1 MLITHQ
7 HAAKQQARLLANP
20 KSKFTNLFAEF
31 PREVGVLVF
40 ASFFVAVGFGIIA
53 PTLPLFARSF
63 GVNNAQVGAILSA
76 FAFARFASGLI
87 SGKLVD
93 HFGERI
99 VYSCGIGFVSL
110 TSFAA
115 GMAQN
120 YEQLLIF
127 RAVGGF
133 GSSMF
138 SVAAGSILLR
148 AVADHQR
155 ARAQSLYNGSFLV
168 GMMAGPVVG
177 GALSGFSLRA
187 PLLIYGFLLI
197 GASTSGAVLLRNSE
211 LAAKPTKKEERD
223 SVTLRAALSLKPYR
237 SALIISFI
245 TSWVLFGM
253 SRSIL
258 PLFLVEQIKVSP
270 SFMGLGFTVT
280 TIINGL
286 LLLKA
291 GKLSDL
297 KGRRF
302 AAVIGT
308 SLTLLF
314 ILALTVTTKP
324 WMFIVASIIVGIGG
338 AFVSTTPSAIV
349 GDVLQGKGGQV
360 IGLFQMAGDA
370 GAMVAPL
377 ILGFIADS
385 SGYRPAFAVT
395 ALLMLCAVL
404 VAIKLPETR
413 SSHLGQSRN
422 EVINPVREE

>member
-1 MLITHQ
+1 MKNL
-7 HAAKQQARLLANP
+7 
-20 KSKFTNLFAEF
+20 KSKFTNPFAEF

-40 ASFFVAVGFGIIA
+40 ASFFVAVGFGIIS

-63 GVNNAQVGAILSA
+63 GVNHAQVGAILAA
-76 FAFARFASGLI
+76 FAFARFATGLI

-93 HFGERI
+93 HFGERL
-99 VYSCGIGFVSL
+99 VYSFGIGFVSI

-115 GMAQN
+115 GFAQS

-148 AVADHQR
+148 AVDDDHR

-187 PLLIYGFLLI
+187 PMIIYGFLLI
-197 GASTSGAVLLRNSE
+197 GASASGAFLLRNSV
-211 LAAKPTKKEERD
+211 LAAKPTATQERNTI
-223 SVTLRAALSLKPYR
+223 TLRSALALKPYR

-245 TSWVLFGM
+245 TAWVLFGM

-258 PLFLVEQIKVSP
+258 PLFMVEEIKVSP
-270 SFMGLGFTVT
+270 SFMGLGFTISTV
-280 TIINGL
+280 INGIFL
-286 LLLKA
+286 MKA
-291 GKLSDL
+291 GKLSDIN
-297 KGRRF
+297 GRRYS
-302 AAVIGT
+302 AVIGT
-308 SLTLLF
+308 SFLTLF
-314 ILALTVTTKP
+314 ILALALTTEP
-324 WMFIVASIIVGIGG
+324 WMFLAASVIVGFGG
-338 AFVSTTPSAIV
+338 AFLSTTPSAIV
-349 GDVLQGKGGQV
+349 GDVLEGKGGQV

-377 ILGFIADS
+377 ILGAIADGY
-385 SGYRPAFAVT
+385 GYRPAFLVT
-395 ALLMLCAVL
+395 AALMLVAVA
-404 VAIKLPETR
+404 VSIKLPETR
-413 SSHLGQSRN
+413 SSHLGQSSK
-422 EVINPVREE
+422 

>member
-1 MLITHQ
+1 MP
-7 HAAKQQARLLANP
+7 LANRLA
-20 KSKFTNLFAEF
+20 KKLTDKFTNPFAEF

-40 ASFFVAVGFGIIA
+40 ASFFVAVGFGIIS

-76 FAFARFASGLI
+76 FAFARFASGLV

-99 VYSCGIGFVSL
+99 VYSFGIGFVSF

-120 YEQLLIF
+120 YSQLLIF
-127 RAVGGF
+127 RAIGGF

-148 AVADHQR
+148 AVDDDHR
-155 ARAQSLYNGSFLV
+155 ARAQSLYNGSFLI

-177 GALSGFSLRA
+177 GVLSGFSLRA
-187 PLLIYGFLLI
+187 PLIIYGFLLI
-197 GASTSGAVLLRNSE
+197 GASTSGAVLLRNST
-211 LAAKPTKKEERD
+211 LAAKPSATQEKNT
-223 SVTLRAALSLKPYR
+223 VTLKSALALKPYR
-237 SALIISFI
+237 YALIISFI

-258 PLFLVEQIKVSP
+258 PLFMVEEIKVTP
-270 SFMGLGFTVT
+270 SFMGLGFTIT
-280 TIINGL
+280 TIINGA

-302 AAVIGT
+302 AAIIGG
-308 SLTLLF
+308 SFLTLS
-314 ILALTVTTKP
+314 ILGYAFTTHP
-324 WMFIVASIIVGIGG
+324 WMFIAACIIIGIGG
-338 AFVSTTPSAIV
+338 AFLSTTPSSIV
-349 GDVLQGKGGQV
+349 GDVLEGKGGQV

-370 GAMVAPL
+370 GAMVAP
-377 ILGFIADS
+377 IVLGAVADHF
-385 SGYRPAFAVT
+385 GFRPAFLLSA
-395 ALLMLCAVL
+395 ALMSCAVL

-413 SSHLGQSRN
+413 ASHLGQSRLTN
-422 EVINPVREE
+422 

>member
-1 MLITHQ
+1 MRNL
-7 HAAKQQARLLANP
+7 
-20 KSKFTNLFAEF
+20 KSKFNNPFAEF

-40 ASFFVAVGFGIIA
+40 ASFFVAVGFGIIS

-63 GVNNAQVGAILSA
+63 GVNHAQVGAILAA
-76 FAFARFASGLI
+76 FAFARFATGLI

-93 HFGERI
+93 HFGERL
-99 VYSCGIGFVSL
+99 VYSFGIGFVSI

-115 GMAQN
+115 GFAQS

-148 AVADHQR
+148 AVDDNHR
-155 ARAQSLYNGSFLV
+155 ARAQSLYNGSFLI

-187 PLLIYGFLLI
+187 PMIIYGFLLI
-197 GASTSGAVLLRNSE
+197 GASASGAFLLRNST
-211 LAAKPTKKEERD
+211 LAAKPTATQERNTI
-223 SVTLRAALSLKPYR
+223 TLRSALALKPYR

-258 PLFLVEQIKVSP
+258 PLFMVEEIKVSP
-270 SFMGLGFTVT
+270 SYMGLGFTISTV
-280 TIINGL
+280 INGIFL
-286 LLLKA
+286 MKA
-291 GKLSDL
+291 GKLSDIN
-297 KGRRF
+297 GRRYS
-302 AAVIGT
+302 AVIGT
-308 SLTLLF
+308 SFLTLF
-314 ILALTVTTKP
+314 ILALALTTEP
-324 WMFIVASIIVGIGG
+324 WMFLAASVIVGFGG
-338 AFVSTTPSAIV
+338 AFLSTTPSAIV
-349 GDVLQGKGGQV
+349 GDVLEGKGGQV

-377 ILGFIADS
+377 ILGAIADGY
-385 SGYRPAFAVT
+385 GYRPAFLVSA
-395 ALLMLCAVL
+395 ALMLVAVA
-404 VAIKLPETR
+404 VSIKLPETR
-413 SSHLGQSRN
+413 SSHLGQSSK
-422 EVINPVREE
+422 

>member
-1 MLITHQ
+1 M
-7 HAAKQQARLLANP
+7 K
-20 KSKFTNLFAEF
+20 KKFTNLFAEF

-40 ASFFVAVGFGIIA
+40 ASFFVAVGFGIIS

-63 GVNNAQVGAILSA
+63 GVNHAQVGAILAA
-76 FAFARFASGLI
+76 FAFARFATGLI

-93 HFGERI
+93 HFGERLI
-99 VYSCGIGFVSL
+99 YSFGIGFVSI

-115 GMAQN
+115 GFAQS

-148 AVADHQR
+148 AVDDDHR

-187 PLLIYGFLLI
+187 PMIIYGFLLI
-197 GASTSGAVLLRNSE
+197 GASASGAFLLRNST
-211 LAAKPTKKEERD
+211 LAAKPTASQERETI
-223 SVTLRAALSLKPYR
+223 SLRSALALKPYR

-245 TSWVLFGM
+245 TAWVLFGM

-258 PLFLVEQIKVSP
+258 PLFMVEEIKVSP
-270 SFMGLGFTVT
+270 SFMGLGFTISTV
-280 TIINGL
+280 INGIFL
-286 LLLKA
+286 MKA
-291 GKLSDL
+291 GKLSDIN
-297 KGRRF
+297 GRRYS
-302 AAVIGT
+302 AVIGT
-308 SLTLLF
+308 SFLTLF
-314 ILALTVTTKP
+314 ILALALTTEP
-324 WMFIVASIIVGIGG
+324 WMFLAASVIVGFGG
-338 AFVSTTPSAIV
+338 AFLSTTPSAIV
-349 GDVLQGKGGQV
+349 GDVLEGKGGQV

-377 ILGFIADS
+377 ILGAIADGY
-385 SGYRPAFAVT
+385 GYRPAFLVT
-395 ALLMLCAVL
+395 AALMLVAVA
-404 VAIKLPETR
+404 VSIKLPETR
-413 SSHLGQSRN
+413 SSHLGQSSK
-422 EVINPVREE
+422 

>member
-1 MLITHQ
+1 M
-7 HAAKQQARLLANP
+7 K
-20 KSKFTNLFAEF
+20 KKFTNLFAEF

-40 ASFFVAVGFGIIA
+40 ASFFVAVGFGIIS

-63 GVNNAQVGAILSA
+63 GVNHAQVGAILAA
-76 FAFARFASGLI
+76 FAFARFATGLI

-93 HFGERI
+93 HFGERLI
-99 VYSCGIGFVSL
+99 YSFGIGFVSI

-115 GMAQN
+115 GFAQS

-148 AVADHQR
+148 AVDDDHR

-187 PLLIYGFLLI
+187 PLIIYGFLLI
-197 GASTSGAVLLRNSE
+197 GASASGAFLLRNST
-211 LAAKPTKKEERD
+211 LAAKPTASQERETI
-223 SVTLRAALSLKPYR
+223 SLRSALALKPYR

-245 TSWVLFGM
+245 TAWVLFGM

-258 PLFLVEQIKVSP
+258 PLFMVEEIKVSP
-270 SFMGLGFTVT
+270 SFMGLGFTISTV
-280 TIINGL
+280 INGIFL
-286 LLLKA
+286 MKA
-291 GKLSDL
+291 GKLSDIN
-297 KGRRF
+297 GRRYS
-302 AAVIGT
+302 AVIGT
-308 SLTLLF
+308 SFLTLF
-314 ILALTVTTKP
+314 ILALAVTTEP
-324 WMFIVASIIVGIGG
+324 WMFLAASVIVGFGG
-338 AFVSTTPSAIV
+338 AFLSTTPSAIV
-349 GDVLQGKGGQV
+349 GDVLEGKGGQV

-377 ILGFIADS
+377 ILGAIADGY
-385 SGYRPAFAVT
+385 GYRPAFLVT
-395 ALLMLCAVL
+395 AALMLVAVA
-404 VAIKLPETR
+404 VSIKLPETR
-413 SSHLGQSRN
+413 SSHLGQSSK
-422 EVINPVREE
+422 

>member
-1 MLITHQ
+1 M
-7 HAAKQQARLLANP
+7 K
-20 KSKFTNLFAEF
+20 KKFTNPFAEF

-40 ASFFVAVGFGIIA
+40 ASFFVAVGFGIIS

-63 GVNNAQVGAILSA
+63 GVNHAQVGAILAA
-76 FAFARFASGLI
+76 FAFARFATGLI

-93 HFGERI
+93 HFGERLI
-99 VYSCGIGFVSL
+99 YSFGIGFVSI

-115 GMAQN
+115 GFAQS

-148 AVADHQR
+148 AVDDDHR

-187 PLLIYGFLLI
+187 PMIIYGFLLI
-197 GASTSGAVLLRNSE
+197 GASASGAFLLRNST
-211 LAAKPTKKEERD
+211 LAAKPTASQERETI
-223 SVTLRAALSLKPYR
+223 SLRSALALKPYR

-245 TSWVLFGM
+245 TAWVLFGM

-258 PLFLVEQIKVSP
+258 PLFMVEEIKVSP
-270 SFMGLGFTVT
+270 SFMGLGFTISTV
-280 TIINGL
+280 INGIFL
-286 LLLKA
+286 MKA
-291 GKLSDL
+291 GKLSDIN
-297 KGRRF
+297 GRRYS
-302 AAVIGT
+302 AVIGT
-308 SLTLLF
+308 SFLTLF
-314 ILALTVTTKP
+314 ILALAVTTEP
-324 WMFIVASIIVGIGG
+324 WMFLAASVIVGFGG
-338 AFVSTTPSAIV
+338 AFLSTTPSAIV
-349 GDVLQGKGGQV
+349 GDVLEGKGGQV

-377 ILGFIADS
+377 ILGAIADGY
-385 SGYRPAFAVT
+385 GYRPAFLVT
-395 ALLMLCAVL
+395 AALMLVAVA
-404 VAIKLPETR
+404 VSIKLPETR
-413 SSHLGQSRN
+413 SSHLGQSSK
-422 EVINPVREE
+422 

>member
-1 MLITHQ
+1 M
-7 HAAKQQARLLANP
+7 KQQVRLSGNSKAKEISVKN
-20 KSKFTNLFAEF
+20 KFTNPFAEF

-40 ASFFVAVGFGIIA
+40 ASFFVAVGFGIIS

-63 GVNNAQVGAILSA
+63 GVSHAQVGAILAA
-76 FAFARFASGLI
+76 FAFARFATGLI

-93 HFGERI
+93 HFGERL
-99 VYSCGIGFVSL
+99 VYSFGIGFVSV

-115 GMAQN
+115 GFAQN
-120 YEQLLIF
+120 YDQLLIF

-148 AVADHQR
+148 AVDDDHR
-155 ARAQSLYNGSFLV
+155 ARAQSLYNGSFLI

-187 PLLIYGFLLI
+187 PMIIYGFLLI
-197 GASTSGAVLLRNSE
+197 GASASGAFLLRNSA
-211 LAAKPTKKEERD
+211 LAAKPTVKEERETI
-223 SVTLRAALSLKPYR
+223 TLKSALALKPYR

-258 PLFLVEQIKVSP
+258 PLFMVEEIKVSP
-270 SFMGLGFTVT
+270 SFMGLGFTIS
-280 TIINGL
+280 TIINGVF
-286 LLLKA
+286 LLKA

-297 KGRRF
+297 NGRRYS
-302 AAVIGT
+302 AVLGT
-308 SLTLLF
+308 SFLTLF
-314 ILALTVTTKP
+314 ILALALTTKP
-324 WMFIVASIIVGIGG
+324 WMFIAASVIVGFGG
-338 AFVSTTPSAIV
+338 AFLSTTPSAIV
-349 GDVLQGKGGQV
+349 GDVLEGKGGQV

-377 ILGFIADS
+377 ILGAIADGY
-385 SGYRPAFAVT
+385 GYRPAFLISA
-395 ALLMLCAVL
+395 ALMLVAVA
-404 VAIKLPETR
+404 VSIRLPETR
-413 SSHLGQSRN
+413 SSHLGQSS
-422 EVINPVREE
+422 

>member
-1 MLITHQ
+1 MRNL
-7 HAAKQQARLLANP
+7 
-20 KSKFTNLFAEF
+20 KSKFNNPFAEF

-40 ASFFVAVGFGIIA
+40 ASFFVAVGFGIIS

-63 GVNNAQVGAILSA
+63 GVNHAQVGAILAA
-76 FAFARFASGLI
+76 FAFARFATGLI

-93 HFGERI
+93 HFGERL
-99 VYSCGIGFVSL
+99 VYSFGIGFVSI

-115 GMAQN
+115 GFAQS

-148 AVADHQR
+148 AVDDDHR
-155 ARAQSLYNGSFLV
+155 ARAQSLYNGSFLI

-187 PLLIYGFLLI
+187 PMIIYGFLLI
-197 GASTSGAVLLRNSE
+197 GASASGAFLLRNST
-211 LAAKPTKKEERD
+211 LAAKPTATQERNTI
-223 SVTLRAALSLKPYR
+223 TLRSALALKPYR

-258 PLFLVEQIKVSP
+258 PLFMVEEIKVSP
-270 SFMGLGFTVT
+270 SFMGLGFTISTV
-280 TIINGL
+280 INGIFL
-286 LLLKA
+286 MKA
-291 GKLSDL
+291 GKLSDIN
-297 KGRRF
+297 GRRYS
-302 AAVIGT
+302 AVIGT
-308 SLTLLF
+308 SFLTLF
-314 ILALTVTTKP
+314 ILALALTTEP
-324 WMFIVASIIVGIGG
+324 WMFLAASVIVGFGG
-338 AFVSTTPSAIV
+338 AFLSTTPSAIV
-349 GDVLQGKGGQV
+349 GDVLEGKGGQV

-377 ILGFIADS
+377 ILGAIADGY
-385 SGYRPAFAVT
+385 GYRPAFLVSA
-395 ALLMLCAVL
+395 ALMLVAVA
-404 VAIKLPETR
+404 VSIKLPETR
-413 SSHLGQSRN
+413 SSHLGQSSK
-422 EVINPVREE
+422 

>member
-1 MLITHQ
+1 M
-7 HAAKQQARLLANP
+7 KN
-20 KSKFTNLFAEF
+20 KFTNPFAEF

-40 ASFFVAVGFGIIA
+40 ASFFVAVGFGIIS

-63 GVNNAQVGAILSA
+63 GVNHAQVGAILAA
-76 FAFARFASGLI
+76 FAFARFATGLI

-93 HFGERI
+93 HFGERL
-99 VYSCGIGFVSL
+99 VYSFGIGFVSI

-115 GMAQN
+115 GFAQS

-148 AVADHQR
+148 AVDDDHR
-155 ARAQSLYNGSFLV
+155 ARVQSLYNGSFLI

-187 PLLIYGFLLI
+187 PMIIYGFLLI
-197 GASTSGAVLLRNSE
+197 GASASGAFLLRNST
-211 LAAKPTKKEERD
+211 LAAKPTATQERNTI
-223 SVTLRAALSLKPYR
+223 TLRSALALKPYR

-258 PLFLVEQIKVSP
+258 PLFMVEEIKVSP
-270 SFMGLGFTVT
+270 SFMGLGFTISTV
-280 TIINGL
+280 INGIFL
-286 LLLKA
+286 MKA
-291 GKLSDL
+291 GKLSDIN
-297 KGRRF
+297 GRRYP
-302 AAVIGT
+302 AVIGT
-308 SLTLLF
+308 SFLTLF
-314 ILALTVTTKP
+314 ILALALTTEP
-324 WMFIVASIIVGIGG
+324 WMFLAASVIVGFGG
-338 AFVSTTPSAIV
+338 AFLSTTPSAIV
-349 GDVLQGKGGQV
+349 GDVLEGKGGQV

-377 ILGFIADS
+377 ILGAIADGY
-385 SGYRPAFAVT
+385 GYRPAFLVSA
-395 ALLMLCAVL
+395 ALMLVAVA
-404 VAIKLPETR
+404 VSIKLPETR
-413 SSHLGQSRN
+413 SSHLGQSSK
-422 EVINPVREE
+422 

>member
-1 MLITHQ
+1 MRNL
-7 HAAKQQARLLANP
+7 
-20 KSKFTNLFAEF
+20 KSKFNNPFAEF

-40 ASFFVAVGFGIIA
+40 ASFFVAVGFGIIS

-63 GVNNAQVGAILSA
+63 GVNHAQVGAILAA
-76 FAFARFASGLI
+76 FAFARFATGLI

-93 HFGERI
+93 HFGERL
-99 VYSCGIGFVSL
+99 VYSFGIGFVSI

-115 GMAQN
+115 GFAQS

-148 AVADHQR
+148 AVDDDHR

-187 PLLIYGFLLI
+187 PMIIYGFLLI
-197 GASTSGAVLLRNSE
+197 IASASGAFLLRNST
-211 LAAKPTKKEERD
+211 LAAKPTATQERNTI
-223 SVTLRAALSLKPYR
+223 SLKSALALKPYR

-245 TSWVLFGM
+245 TAWVLFGM

-258 PLFLVEQIKVSP
+258 PLFMVEEIKVSP
-270 SFMGLGFTVT
+270 SYMGLGFTIS

-286 LLLKA
+286 FLLKA
-291 GKLSDL
+291 GKLSDIN
-297 KGRRF
+297 GRRYS
-302 AAVIGT
+302 AVIGT
-308 SLTLLF
+308 SFLTLF
-314 ILALTVTTKP
+314 ILALALTTEP
-324 WMFIVASIIVGIGG
+324 WMFLAASVIVGFGG
-338 AFVSTTPSAIV
+338 AFLSTTPSAIV
-349 GDVLQGKGGQV
+349 GDVLEGKGGQV

-377 ILGFIADS
+377 ILGAIADGY
-385 SGYRPAFAVT
+385 GYRPAFLVSA
-395 ALLMLCAVL
+395 ALMLVAVA
-404 VAIKLPETR
+404 VSIKLPETR
-413 SSHLGQSRN
+413 SSHLGQSSK
-422 EVINPVREE
+422 

>member
-1 MLITHQ
+1 MRNL
-7 HAAKQQARLLANP
+7 
-20 KSKFTNLFAEF
+20 KSKFNNPFAEF

-40 ASFFVAVGFGIIA
+40 ASFFVAVGFGIIS

-63 GVNNAQVGAILSA
+63 GVNHAQVGAILAA
-76 FAFARFASGLI
+76 FAFARFATGLI

-93 HFGERI
+93 HFGERL
-99 VYSCGIGFVSL
+99 VYSFGIGFVSI

-115 GMAQN
+115 GFAQS

-148 AVADHQR
+148 AVDDDHR
-155 ARAQSLYNGSFLV
+155 ARVQSLYNGSFLI

-187 PLLIYGFLLI
+187 PMIIYGFLLI
-197 GASTSGAVLLRNSE
+197 GASASGAFLLRNST
-211 LAAKPTKKEERD
+211 LAAKPTATQERNTI
-223 SVTLRAALSLKPYR
+223 TLRSALALKPYR

-258 PLFLVEQIKVSP
+258 PLFMVEEIKVSP
-270 SFMGLGFTVT
+270 SYMGLGFTISTV
-280 TIINGL
+280 INGIFL
-286 LLLKA
+286 MKA
-291 GKLSDL
+291 GKLSDIN
-297 KGRRF
+297 GRRYS
-302 AAVIGT
+302 AVIGT
-308 SLTLLF
+308 SFLTLF
-314 ILALTVTTKP
+314 ILALALTTEP
-324 WMFIVASIIVGIGG
+324 WMFLAASVIVGFGG
-338 AFVSTTPSAIV
+338 AFLSTTPSAIV
-349 GDVLQGKGGQV
+349 GDVLEGKGGQV

-377 ILGFIADS
+377 ILGAIADGY
-385 SGYRPAFAVT
+385 GYRPAFLAT
-395 ALLMLCAVL
+395 AALMLVAVA
-404 VAIKLPETR
+404 VSIKLPETR
-413 SSHLGQSRN
+413 SSHLGQSSK
-422 EVINPVREE
+422 

>member
-1 MLITHQ
+1 M
-7 HAAKQQARLLANP
+7 KNKFSNP
-20 KSKFTNLFAEF
+20 FAEF

-40 ASFFVAVGFGIIA
+40 ASFFVAVGFGIIS

-76 FAFARFASGLI
+76 FAFARFATGLI

-93 HFGERI
+93 HFGERL
-99 VYSCGIGFVSL
+99 VYSFGIGFVSI

-148 AVADHQR
+148 AVDDDHR

-177 GALSGFSLRA
+177 GALSVVSLRA
-187 PLLIYGFLLI
+187 PLIIYGFLLI
-197 GASTSGAVLLRNSE
+197 AASASGAILLRNSV
-211 LAAKPTKKEERD
+211 LAAKPTATQERATI
-223 SVTLRAALSLKPYR
+223 TLKSALALSPYR

-258 PLFLVEQIKVSP
+258 PLFMVEEIKVTP
-270 SFMGLGFTVT
+270 SFMGLGFTIT
-280 TIINGL
+280 TIINGVFL
-286 LLLKA
+286 MRA

-297 KGRRF
+297 NGRRYS
-302 AAVIGT
+302 AVIGT
-308 SLTLLF
+308 SLVTLF
-314 ILALTVTTKP
+314 IIALAFTTKP
-324 WMFIVASIIVGIGG
+324 WNVIAASVIVGFGG
-338 AFVSTTPSAIV
+338 AFLSTTPSAIV
-349 GDVLQGKGGQV
+349 GDVLEGKGGQV
-360 IGLFQMAGDA
+360 IGLFQMSGDA
-370 GAMVAPL
+370 GAMVAPI
-377 ILGFIADS
+377 ILGFIADHY
-385 SGYRPAFAVT
+385 GYRPAFLVT
-395 ALLMLCAVL
+395 AVLMSLAVL
-404 VAIKLPETR
+404 VATKLPETR
-413 SSHLGQSRN
+413 ASHLGQSSK
-422 EVINPVREE
+422 

>member
-1 MLITHQ
+1 MRNL
-7 HAAKQQARLLANP
+7 
-20 KSKFTNLFAEF
+20 KSKFTNPFAEF

-40 ASFFVAVGFGIIA
+40 ASFFVAVGFGIIS

-63 GVNNAQVGAILSA
+63 GVNHAQVGAILAA
-76 FAFARFASGLI
+76 FAFARFATGLI

-93 HFGERI
+93 HFGERLI
-99 VYSCGIGFVSL
+99 YSFGIGFVSI

-115 GMAQN
+115 GFAQS

-148 AVADHQR
+148 AVDDDHR

-187 PLLIYGFLLI
+187 PMIIYGFLLI
-197 GASTSGAVLLRNSE
+197 GASASGAFLLRNST
-211 LAAKPTKKEERD
+211 LAAKPTASQERETI
-223 SVTLRAALSLKPYR
+223 SLRSALALKPYR

-245 TSWVLFGM
+245 TAWVLFGM

-258 PLFLVEQIKVSP
+258 PLFMVEEIKVSP
-270 SFMGLGFTVT
+270 SFMGLGFTISTV
-280 TIINGL
+280 INGIFL
-286 LLLKA
+286 MKA
-291 GKLSDL
+291 GKLSDIN
-297 KGRRF
+297 GRRYS
-302 AAVIGT
+302 AVIGT
-308 SLTLLF
+308 SFLTLF
-314 ILALTVTTKP
+314 ILALAVTTEP
-324 WMFIVASIIVGIGG
+324 WMFLAASVIVGFGG
-338 AFVSTTPSAIV
+338 AFLSTTPSAIV
-349 GDVLQGKGGQV
+349 GDVLEGKGGQV

-377 ILGFIADS
+377 ILGAIADGY
-385 SGYRPAFAVT
+385 GYRPAFLVT
-395 ALLMLCAVL
+395 AALMLVAVA
-404 VAIKLPETR
+404 VSIKLPETR
-413 SSHLGQSRN
+413 SSHLGQSSK
-422 EVINPVREE
+422 

>member
-1 MLITHQ
+1 MRNL
-7 HAAKQQARLLANP
+7 
-20 KSKFTNLFAEF
+20 KSKFNNPFAEF

-40 ASFFVAVGFGIIA
+40 ASFFVAVGFGIIS

-63 GVNNAQVGAILSA
+63 GVNHAQVGAILAA
-76 FAFARFASGLI
+76 FAFARFATGLI

-93 HFGERI
+93 HFGERL
-99 VYSCGIGFVSL
+99 VYSFGIGFVSI

-115 GMAQN
+115 GFAQS

-148 AVADHQR
+148 AVDDDHR
-155 ARAQSLYNGSFLV
+155 ARAQSLYNGSFLI

-187 PLLIYGFLLI
+187 PMIIYGFLLI
-197 GASTSGAVLLRNSE
+197 GASASGAFLLRNST
-211 LAAKPTKKEERD
+211 LAAKPTATQERNTI
-223 SVTLRAALSLKPYR
+223 TLRSALALKPYR

-258 PLFLVEQIKVSP
+258 PLFMVEEIKVSP
-270 SFMGLGFTVT
+270 SYMGLGFTISTV
-280 TIINGL
+280 INGIFL
-286 LLLKA
+286 MKA
-291 GKLSDL
+291 GKLSDIN
-297 KGRRF
+297 GRRYS
-302 AAVIGT
+302 AVIGT
-308 SLTLLF
+308 SFLTLF
-314 ILALTVTTKP
+314 ILALALTTEP
-324 WMFIVASIIVGIGG
+324 WMFLAASVIVGFGG
-338 AFVSTTPSAIV
+338 AFLSTTPSAIV
-349 GDVLQGKGGQV
+349 GDVLEGKGGQV

-377 ILGFIADS
+377 ILGAIADGY
-385 SGYRPAFAVT
+385 GYRPAFLVSA
-395 ALLMLCAVL
+395 ALMLVAVA
-404 VAIKLPETR
+404 VSIKLPETR
-413 SSHLGQSRN
+413 SSHLGQSSK
-422 EVINPVREE
+422 

>member
-1 MLITHQ
+1 MRNL
-7 HAAKQQARLLANP
+7 
-20 KSKFTNLFAEF
+20 KSKFNNPFAEF

-40 ASFFVAVGFGIIA
+40 ASFFVAVGFGIIS

-63 GVNNAQVGAILSA
+63 GVNHAQVGAILAA
-76 FAFARFASGLI
+76 FAFARFATGLI

-93 HFGERI
+93 HFGERL
-99 VYSCGIGFVSL
+99 VYSFGIGFVSI

-115 GMAQN
+115 GFAQS

-148 AVADHQR
+148 AVDDDHR
-155 ARAQSLYNGSFLV
+155 ARAQSLYNGSFLI

-187 PLLIYGFLLI
+187 PMIIYGFLLI
-197 GASTSGAVLLRNSE
+197 GASASGAFLLRNST
-211 LAAKPTKKEERD
+211 LAAKPTATQERNTI
-223 SVTLRAALSLKPYR
+223 TLRSALALKPYR

-258 PLFLVEQIKVSP
+258 PLFMVEEIKVSP
-270 SFMGLGFTVT
+270 SFMGLGFTISTV
-280 TIINGL
+280 INGIFL
-286 LLLKA
+286 MKA

-297 KGRRF
+297 NGRRYS
-302 AAVIGT
+302 AVIGT
-308 SLTLLF
+308 SFLTLF
-314 ILALTVTTKP
+314 ILALALTTEP
-324 WMFIVASIIVGIGG
+324 WMFLAASVIVGFGG
-338 AFVSTTPSAIV
+338 AFLSTTPSAIV
-349 GDVLQGKGGQV
+349 GDVLEGKGGQV

-377 ILGFIADS
+377 ILGAIADGY
-385 SGYRPAFAVT
+385 GYRPAFLVSA
-395 ALLMLCAVL
+395 ALMLVAVA
-404 VAIKLPETR
+404 VSIKLPETR
-413 SSHLGQSRN
+413 SSHLGQSSK
-422 EVINPVREE
+422 

>member
-1 MLITHQ
+1 MRNL
-7 HAAKQQARLLANP
+7 
-20 KSKFTNLFAEF
+20 KSKFNNPFAEF

-40 ASFFVAVGFGIIA
+40 ASFFVAVGFGIIS

-63 GVNNAQVGAILSA
+63 GVNHAQVGAILAA
-76 FAFARFASGLI
+76 FAFARFATGLI

-93 HFGERI
+93 HFGERL
-99 VYSCGIGFVSL
+99 VYSFGIGFVSI

-115 GMAQN
+115 GFAQS

-148 AVADHQR
+148 AVDDNHR
-155 ARAQSLYNGSFLV
+155 ARAQSLYNGSFLI

-187 PLLIYGFLLI
+187 PMIIYGFLLI
-197 GASTSGAVLLRNSE
+197 GASASGAFLLRNST
-211 LAAKPTKKEERD
+211 LAAKPTATQERNTI
-223 SVTLRAALSLKPYR
+223 TLRSALALKPYR

-258 PLFLVEQIKVSP
+258 PLFMVEEIKVSP
-270 SFMGLGFTVT
+270 SFMGLGFTISTV
-280 TIINGL
+280 INGIFL
-286 LLLKA
+286 MKA

-297 KGRRF
+297 NGRRYS
-302 AAVIGT
+302 AVIGT
-308 SLTLLF
+308 SCLTLF
-314 ILALTVTTKP
+314 ILALAFTTEP
-324 WMFIVASIIVGIGG
+324 WMFLAASVIVGFGG
-338 AFVSTTPSAIV
+338 AFLSTTPSAIV
-349 GDVLQGKGGQV
+349 GDVLEGKGGQV

-377 ILGFIADS
+377 ILGAIADGY
-385 SGYRPAFAVT
+385 GYRPAFLVSA
-395 ALLMLCAVL
+395 ALMLVAVA
-404 VAIKLPETR
+404 VSIKLPETR
-413 SSHLGQSRN
+413 SSHLGQSSK
-422 EVINPVREE
+422 